1 MRLLGFKMPARVAS
15 RSGTSTK
22 GRGGRKGGASRS
34 SSGPERRR
42 VLRPQNYK
50 QTPAIK
56 AWREPVPQPLPPAPL
71 LGLPTLALLGVQALA
86 QIWGL
91 FNSKQ
96 PPNPDIPPGYE
107 PPTNTKYT
115 EGIVTRPPGGSGG
128 FTIQWTSSNV
138 NPGNFG
144 LVTPSN
150 VYLLRIER
158 EYIEGTA
165 LHDLGGTTYT
175 VFGYTLT
182 GELAYGQCFQQGIAT
197 GCLRFDGPGDSPI
210 SFDTVIFTSIGSNNE
225 TLNHDLVPV
234 VVEPLPERVEI
245 LPVVNPSSGLP
256 APIKTPHFEPP
267 PNIQTAPGVLPS
279 VVPTSPGPVAPA
291 VVKPALPPTVAPIT
305 VPTTTPTK
313 DGTLVAPAPAPVP
326 VTPQDAIFP
335 VPGGTPV
342 SGQTVR
348 RTIQGIAQEVGRIE
362 QKIDKMVNPTP
373 GQWGDKK
380 DVNRILE
387 ELARRILDAILSL
400 RDGTTY
406 TLDSPCEVN
415 EASGEKLPAVEIEV
429 DGGLSVFG
437 TILNRIDAIAELI
450 QVHKDLK
457 QPNCKP
463 KQPVGEFV
471 TVNFEEID

>member
-86 QIWGL
+86 HVWGL
-91 FNSKQ
+91 FN
-96 PPNPDIPPGYE
+96 NPK
-107 PPTNTKYT
+107 PTVSVDWHGP
-115 EGIVTRPPGGSGG
+115 EDPDALPWSV
-128 FTIQWTSSNV
+128 IQGT
-138 NPGNFG
+138 GNG
-144 LVTPSN
+144 VGN
-150 VYLLRIER
+150 M
-158 EYIEGTA
+158 TA
-165 LHDLGGTTYT
+165 SFEHNT
-175 VFGYTLT
+175 VFDFDEILVPNNATVSTWYSLVAPIPGVGVSVRYNYRFVDRDGVVQTKQVSVQGSPANIIFYTN
-182 GELAYGQCFQQGIAT
+182 
-197 GCLRFDGPGDSPI
+197 DGPGVRVVNWRIIQGSQTTP
-210 SFDTVIFTSIGSNNE
+210 VAEIFFE
-225 TLNHDLVPV
+225 DLEPV
-234 VVEPLPERVEI
+234 VIGTPAATAPIQLQPAVDPR
-245 LPVVNPSSGLP
+245 SGLP
-256 APIKTPHFEPP
+256 APIRTPYFEPP

-291 VVKPALPPTVAPIT
+291 VVKPALPPTVAPIR

-313 DGTLVAPAPAPVP
+313 DGDLVAPAPAPVP
-326 VTPQDAIFP
+326 ATPQDAIFP
-335 VPGGTPV
+335 VPGGLPV

-348 RTIQGIAQEVGRIE
+348 RTVQGIAQEVGRIE

-373 GQWGDKK
+373 GQWGDR
-380 DVNRILE
+380 DDRSRILE
-387 ELARRILDAILSL
+387 EIARRILDAILSL
-400 RDGTTY
+400 TGGTEY
-406 TLDSPCEVN
+406 TLDSPCEVD
-415 EASGEKLPAVEIEV
+415 EVTGEKLPPVVVEAP
-429 DGGLSVFG
+429 GGFSVFG
-437 TILNRIDAIAELI
+437 SILNRIDAVAELI